1 MMTKSAR
8 TPGTLRTARKVL
20 GNQDGISV
28 VEMLLVFTLLAVA
41 MLPLASV
48 QFESRREVAEA
59 RRESQAMQIALTQ
72 IERARMLGFG
82 EAAGDSLHDP
92 PFTAVTSVVPDPAN
106 PFLEEVQV
114 RVTWSRGSEEREL
127 VVAGKQAP
135 R

>member
-1 MMTKSAR
+1 MQNRNS
-8 TPGTLRTARKVL
+8 GFLVSLLRDQRGV
-20 GNQDGISV
+20 SV
-28 VEMLLVFTLLAVA
+28 VEMLLVFTVLAVA
-41 MLPLASV
+41 MLPLAAV
-48 QFESRREVAEA
+48 QFGSRREVAEA
-59 RRESQAMQIALTQ
+59 RKESQAMQIALAQ

-92 PFTAVTSVVPDPAN
+92 PFTAVTTVVPDPVN

-114 RVTWSRGSEEREL
+114 RVTWTRGADEREL